1 MTEPEI
7 TQCSDNHF
15 RRVVYSLAAYI
26 ADYPEQALLACIV
39 QGWCSKY
46 VLLKSN
52 TCSWSCCD
60 KMYCSP
66 RWPWWWRRPSVSRSH
81 RTTGQQAWIRSSLGG
96 VWSCRGY
103 CGMSFHNV
111 IQSLNS
117 HLINSLLPMTFLV
130 PTSIVLFPWTFFIS
144 SSKAPSR
151 ITWSPGSRNT
161 WYQFMVVQKQIG
173 FLMILTSGL
182 PKFIQHVSLQW
193 HVPT

>member
-1 MTEPEI
+1 M
-7 TQCSDNHF
+7 
-15 RRVVYSLAAYI
+15 
-26 ADYPEQALLACIV
+26 
-39 QGWCSKY
+39 
-46 VLLKSN
+46 
-52 TCSWSCCD
+52 
-60 KMYCSP
+60 
-66 RWPWWWRRPSVSRSH
+66 
-81 RTTGQQAWIRSSLGG
+81 GG

-130 PTSIVLFPWTFFIS
+130 LTSIVLFPRTFFIS

-173 FLMILTSGL
+173 FLMILTAGL
-182 PKFIQHVSLQW
+182 PKLYSTCFFAVTTCSNIGLQQLHHFRSCIVFLKVVVLNSGQVMIQRLL
-193 HVPT
+193 